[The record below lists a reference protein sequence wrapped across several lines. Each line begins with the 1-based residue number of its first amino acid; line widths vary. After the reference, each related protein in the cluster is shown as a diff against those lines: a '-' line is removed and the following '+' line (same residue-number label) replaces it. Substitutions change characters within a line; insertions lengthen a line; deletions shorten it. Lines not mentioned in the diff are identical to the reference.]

1 MPARKLTR
9 SPHRQPAHPGEI
21 LREDVLPAL
30 NLSVTAAA
38 AHLGVSRQAL
48 HAVLSGRSAVSPEM
62 AARIAK
68 LVGGTPEIWLRLQIA
83 HDLWRVER
91 DLKDQLAQIPTLHA
105 A

>member
-1 MPARKLTR
+1 MAKQALKR
-9 SPHRQPAHPGEI
+9 SRNRQPVHPGEI

-30 NLSVTAAA
+30 KLSVTAAA

-48 HAVLSGRSAVSPEM
+48 HAVLSGRAAVSPEM
-62 AARIAK
+62 AARIGK
-68 LVGGTPEIWLRLQIA
+68 LCGNGPDVWLRLQMA

-91 DLKDQLAQIPTLHA
+91 EMVDELAKIATMEA

>member
-1 MPARKLTR
+1 MAKLVR
-9 SPHRQPAHPGEI
+9 SPLRQPSHPGEI

-30 NLSVTAAA
+30 KLTVKAAA

-48 HAVLSGRSAVSPEM
+48 HAVLSGRAAVSPEM
-62 AARIAK
+62 AARIGK
-68 LVGGTPEIWLRLQIA
+68 LCGNGPDVWLRLQMS

-91 DLKDQLAQIPTLHA
+91 EMVDELAKIETLQA

>member
-1 MPARKLTR
+1 MTKKLGRPAW
-9 SPHRQPAHPGEI
+9 QPAHPGEI
-21 LREDVLPAL
+21 LREDILPAL

-48 HAVLSGRSAVSPEM
+48 HAVLSGRSSVSPEM

-68 LVGGTPEIWLRLQIA
+68 LFGSTPEFWLRLQMA

-91 DLKDQLAQIPTLHA
+91 DLKDQLDQIVTLHA